1 MLVPLEWL
9 NEYTKIDAAQ
19 DEFCERMIMSGS
31 NIESVERFDVDIEGV
46 VVGKIL
52 GVEEHPNADK
62 LVVCK
67 VDVGAGRIVQICTG
81 SPNIDE
87 TQVGAYVPVALDG
100 ARVPGPL
107 HGRPKSEGGDI
118 IESGELRGVMS
129 EGMMCS
135 CSELGFDAKLVPYSA
150 RDGVWILE
158 GEYEPGTDIVKALGL
173 DDVSVDFEITP
184 NRPDCLSIIGMA
196 REASAV
202 FGSALEYPD
211 TECVNFCPEEAASRI
226 SVEIKKP
233 ELCKRYCCRVVKDVK
248 IAPSPW
254 WMQRR
259 LMLAGM
265 RPINNIVDITNY
277 VMLEYGQPL
286 HAFDINTVRGGKIII
301 DTAGEGE
308 KFTTLDG
315 SERTLNARNLTIR
328 DAEGAIAVAGVMGGL
343 DSDIAGE
350 TNTVLI
356 ESANFQADSV
366 RRTSKDLGL
375 RTEASSRFE
384 KGIDPNLAKAACDRV
399 CRLIEM
405 LGAGTVLSGDVD
417 AYPVKEEA
425 RPIDVRVSRI
435 NLLLGTD
442 LSAEEMVSYL
452 RSLEMEASYDGD
464 IISVTPPTIRRDL
477 EIEEDYAEEVA
488 RLYGY
493 DKLPMRLPKSNNLS
507 TISRK
512 QSLRNITKQA
522 LLAMGLS
529 EFQTYSFVSPKA
541 SDKLRIPEENRKRSF
556 VKLINPLGEE
566 TSVMR
571 TTILSNL
578 LEVLSLNNARSN
590 PEAKGFELGNTF
602 FADVIVEDVL
612 PEEKDSLCIAL
623 YGEGEDFFSLKGRV
637 EQLMDV
643 LGIDDI
649 EFEAESDNPTF
660 HPGRCAKLLA
670 GGKVAG
676 VLGQVHPAVC
686 ENFNLEERK
695 VFAAELDIDML
706 YGLADTEMVYN
717 PLPKYPAMTRD
728 FSMVVTEDVAV
739 GELQKAIRMNA
750 GDLLE
755 SVKLFDIYRGAPVPE
770 GSKSV
775 AFSLTYRSAERTLKE
790 AEVNEINQKVLIAI
804 KDAYNAVLRE
814 M

>member
-1 MLVPLEWL
+1 MLVPVEWL
-9 NEYTKIDAAQ
+9 KEYTDIAAGL

-31 NIESVERFDVDIEGV
+31 NIESVERFDNDISAV
-46 VVGKIL
+46 VVGRIL
-52 GVEEHPNADK
+52 SVDKHPNADK
-62 LVVCK
+62 LTVCK
-67 VDVGAGRIVQICTG
+67 VDVGGGKTVQICTG
-81 SPNIDE
+81 SPNIDG
-87 TQVGAYVPVALDG
+87 TQVGNYVPVALDG
-100 ARVPGPL
+100 SRIPGPL
-107 HGRPKSEGGDI
+107 HGKPKREGGET
-118 IESGELRGVMS
+118 IESGELRGVIS

-135 CSELGFDAKLVPYSA
+135 CSELGFDAKIIPYSG
-150 RDGVWILE
+150 RDGVWVLE
-158 GEYEPGTDIVKALGL
+158 GEYEPGVDIVKALGL

-196 REASAV
+196 RETSAV
-202 FGSALEYPD
+202 FSSGLKYPD
-211 TECVNFCPEEAASRI
+211 TECLDLSPEEAASRI
-226 SVEIKKP
+226 SVEIVKP
-233 ELCKRYCCRVVKDVK
+233 ELCSRYCCRVVKDVK

-259 LMLAGM
+259 LMFAGM

-277 VMLEYGQPL
+277 VMLEYGQPI

-301 DTAGEGE
+301 DTASEGE

-315 SERTLNARNLTIR
+315 SERTLSARNLTIR
-328 DAEGAIAVAGVMGGL
+328 DVEGAIAVAGVMGGL
-343 DSDIAGE
+343 DSDITE
-350 TNTVLI
+350 NTNTVLI

-399 CRLIEM
+399 CRLIEI
-405 LGAGTVLSGDVD
+405 LGAGTVLTGDVD
-417 AYPVKEEA
+417 AYPIKEEA
-425 RPIDVRVSRI
+425 KPLDVRVSRI

-442 LSAEEMVSYL
+442 IAADEMVSYL
-452 RSLEMEASYDGD
+452 RALEMEASYKGD
-464 IISVTPPTIRRDL
+464 VISVTPPTIRRDL

-493 DKLPMRLPKSNNLS
+493 DKLPMSIPKANSLS

-512 QSLRNITKQA
+512 QNLRNLTKQA
-522 LLAMGLS
+522 LLSMGLS

-541 SDKLRIPEENRKRSF
+541 SDKLRIPEDSRKRSF
-556 VKLINPLGEE
+556 VKLINPLGED

-602 FADVIVEDVL
+602 FADVKVEGVL

-623 YGEGEDFFSLKGRV
+623 YGEAEDFFSLKGRI
-637 EQLMDV
+637 EQLMEL
-643 LGIDDI
+643 LGITEI
-649 EFEAESDNPTF
+649 EFKAESENPTF
-660 HPGRCAKLLA
+660 HPGRCARLIAEGKL
-670 GGKVAG
+670 AG

-686 ENFNLEERK
+686 ENYELEELQIY
-695 VFAAELDIDML
+695 AAELDIDML
-706 YGLADTEMVYN
+706 YGLADTEQSYN
-717 PLPKYPAMTRD
+717 PLPRYPAVTRD
-728 FSMVVTEDVAV
+728 FSMIVSEEVEV
-739 GELQKAIRMNA
+739 GELEKAIRNNA
-750 GDLLE
+750 GELLE

-770 GSKSV
+770 ASKSV
-775 AFSLTYRSAERTLKE
+775 AFSLTYRSSDRTLKE
-790 AEVNEINQKVLIAI
+790 GEVNEINQRVLIAL